1 MIQSETGTSD
11 VHFEKG
17 GVGGEQV
24 LRVSEESKIK
34 GLASEAETPT
44 DGVSRQLAASDCG
57 SSEAEAAADDCLRLG
72 LRRHHQPL
80 NEAGTMTTAEP
91 PMLTKVCNKTEKV
104 ANVDLTCGFQWQY
117 GVRRKRIL

>member
-1 MIQSETGTSD
+1 MIQSETGT
-11 VHFEKG
+11 VHFEKERG
-17 GVGGEQV
+17 HHEEQ
-24 LRVSEESKIK
+24 KIK
-34 GLASEAETPT
+34 ASA
-44 DGVSRQLAASDCG
+44 QLAASDCG
-57 SSEAEAAADDCLRLG
+57 SSESTAACRLRLG
-72 LRRHHQPL
+72 LSRSQQPL

>member
-1 MIQSETGTSD
+1 MIQSETGT
-11 VHFEKG
+11 VHFEKKKG
-17 GVGGEQV
+17 IVGGHEEQ
-24 LRVSEESKIK
+24 KIK
-34 GLASEAETPT
+34 ASAAA
-44 DGVSRQLAASDCG
+44 QLAASDCG

-104 ANVDLTCGFQWQY
+104 ANVDLTCGFQWQ
-117 GVRRKRIL
+117 